1 MCIYD
6 WMVRR
11 AAVLTLLCCC
21 LSGPKAV
28 AAEKT
33 SSYYGALESIRVDQL
48 QTHVDHLASDGLKG
62 REAGRPGGQVAGNYL
77 RDQLQALQLQAADRN
92 GDYFQ
97 PFGKNYRNVLARIEG
112 SDPVLSR
119 QVILVGAHYDHVGM
133 GNQYNSRGPTG
144 QIHNGA
150 DDNASGTSGLLELVE
165 ALAMLPEPPK
175 RTILFAFWDAE
186 EEGMLGSKHWASR
199 PTVALDRVDAV
210 LNLDMIGRLRDDK
223 LTVFGSRSGF
233 GWRRLVSRQNEQIGL
248 TLDFS
253 WSLQEQSDH
262 STFIERDIP
271 VLMLHT
277 GIHDDYHSPR
287 DDAHLINH
295 QGMSQ
300 VVQLLFGIA
309 YELADRAE
317 TPDFR
322 AVATRENEARR
333 KQLAERKPLVAAR
346 LGVNWEQGSSPEGVL
361 LTFIEPGSAAEK
373 ANLKVGD
380 RIERVAAWE
389 VETGEQLTGAV
400 VTSQSPVNMM
410 VRRADGIESEE
421 LSVPLDGKRMRLGL
435 TWRVDDAEPGTIIL
449 THVVPGSPAARAGLE
464 VGDRIYQIAGEDFAD
479 DAEFAQQAKAHL
491 GPMELTVERDGQIR
505 TTVLHFTP
513 QPGRAA

>member
-1 MCIYD
+1 
-6 WMVRR
+6 MV
-11 AAVLTLLCCC
+11 
-21 LSGPKAV
+21 
-28 AAEKT
+28 
-33 SSYYGALESIRVDQL
+33 
-48 QTHVDHLASDGLKG
+48 
-62 REAGRPGGQVAGNYL
+62 GG
-77 RDQLQALQLQAADRN
+77 
-92 GDYFQ
+92 
-97 PFGKNYRNVLARIEG
+97 
-112 SDPVLSR
+112 
-119 QVILVGAHYDHVGM
+119 
-133 GNQYNSRGPTG
+133 
-144 QIHNGA
+144 
-150 DDNASGTSGLLELVE
+150 
-165 ALAMLPEPPK
+165 
-175 RTILFAFWDAE
+175 
-186 EEGMLGSKHWASR
+186 
-199 PTVALDRVDAV
+199 
-210 LNLDMIGRLRDDK
+210 LNLDVIGRLRDDK

-421 LSVPLDGKRMRLGL
+421 LSGPLDGKRMRLGL

-449 THVVPGSPAARAGLE
+449 THVVPGSRAARAGLE